1 MKHEAEYEVE
11 AQLLSLSSEDPEWRH
26 EEGHSMRYQEGR
38 GTLAAWA
45 SVAPRTVAANERPGM
60 VRSDQ

>member
-1 MKHEAEYEVE
+1 MKHEAEWEVE
-11 AQLLSLSSEDPEWRH
+11 AQLLSLSSEDTRR

-45 SVAPRTVAANERPGM
+45 SVAPGTVAANERPGM